1 MSGLSCGIEACGI
14 LVLGS
19 GIKPVSPALQ
29 GRVLATGPPGEDCP
43 ILEGGAISHWAH
55 QRPRTKRAMQ
65 TTKPCHMP
73 SCLHPT
79 DPASVLFSQC
89 LST

>member
-29 GRVLATGPPGEDCP
+29 GRFLATGPPGEDCP